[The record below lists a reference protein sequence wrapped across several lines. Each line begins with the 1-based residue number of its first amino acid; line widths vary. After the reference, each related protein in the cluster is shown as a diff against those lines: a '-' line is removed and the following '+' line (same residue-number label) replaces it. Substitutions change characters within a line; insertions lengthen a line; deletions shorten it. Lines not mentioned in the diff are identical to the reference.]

1 MIKKVTI
8 SNSITEQCWTTFFG
22 KKYTYIYKMIKNKS
36 VHRKQKRTKRL
47 LRQRRRYSG
56 GRPIK
61 PESESGRRSRL
72 RSRRQS
78 ESWKKGRSSQNR
90 AKGSRSPRPLSRR
103 PSRAS
108 IASAKRRPTS
118 RSPSKNRK
126 STGIKREERQL
137 LLSSGKAKPI
147 EESKLRR
154 SERIGAK
161 GKDVLLQGQGSIES
175 VPAKPGQLGEYNVAA
190 RRELMGKKSSKK

>member
-1 MIKKVTI
+1 
-8 SNSITEQCWTTFFG
+8 
-22 KKYTYIYKMIKNKS
+22 
-36 VHRKQKRTKRL
+36 
-47 LRQRRRYSG
+47 
-56 GRPIK
+56 
-61 PESESGRRSRL
+61 
-72 RSRRQS
+72 
-78 ESWKKGRSSQNR
+78 
-90 AKGSRSPRPLSRR
+90 LSRR

-175 VPAKPGQLGEYNVAA
+175 VPAKPGQLGEYNVGA